1 VTTSGNSY
9 AELWQYQG
17 GTVSFRTD
25 DGIELP
31 AVTAEEMREIDR
43 VAVDE
48 FGLGVLQMMENAG
61 RMLAVHAMEMLSE
74 SAGRVAILAGS
85 GGNGGGGLCCARHL
99 RNHGVGVDLVLDQP
113 PSSLDGAA
121 AEQFR
126 VLAKSGAKPVPEE
139 DVPRAVG
146 GASVIVD
153 ALTGYG
159 LEGAPRG
166 RVAELIEIANE
177 SGSRVLSLDVPS
189 GVNATTGDTPG
200 DAVRPE
206 RTLTLALPKTGLA
219 RIPGELYV
227 ADIGIPLV
235 VYERLAIAVQP
246 FFSGRYSVRVSFA
259 G

>member
-1 VTTSGNSY
+1 M
-9 AELWQYQG
+9 L
-17 GTVSFRTD
+17 FRTD

-31 AVTAEEMREIDR
+31 AVSAEEMREVDR

-61 RMLAVHAMEMLSE
+61 RTLAMHAMEMLSKV
-74 SAGRVAILAGS
+74 AGRVVVLAGS

-99 RNHGVGVDLVLDQP
+99 RNHGVGIDLVLDRP
-113 PSSLDGAA
+113 PSSLAGAA

-126 VLAKSGAKPVPEE
+126 VLAESGVKPVPEE

-153 ALTGYG
+153 ALIGYG
-159 LEGAPRG
+159 LAGAPRG
-166 RVAELIEIANE
+166 HVAELIALANQ
-177 SGSRVLSLDVPS
+177 SGQRILSLDVPS
-189 GVNATTGDTPG
+189 GANATTGDAPG
-200 DAVRPE
+200 AAIRPE

-219 RIPGELYV
+219 HVPGELYV
-227 ADIGIPLV
+227 ADIGIPLA
-235 VYERLAIAVQP
+235 VYERLTIEVQP
-246 FFSGRYSVRVSFA
+246 FFRGRYSVRVSFA

>member
-1 VTTSGNSY
+1 M
-9 AELWQYQG
+9 
-17 GTVSFRTD
+17 SFRTD

-31 AVTAEEMREIDR
+31 AVTAEEMRDVDR

-61 RMLAVHAMEMLSE
+61 RTLAMNAVEMLSE
-74 SAGRVAILAGS
+74 SAGRVAVLAGS

-99 RNHGVGVDLVLDQP
+99 RNHGVDVDVVLDRP
-113 PSSLDGAA
+113 PSHLAGPAA
-121 AEQFR
+121 TQFH
-126 VLAKSGAKPVPEE
+126 VLGESGVGPVPDD
-139 DVPRAVG
+139 DVTRIIG
-146 GASVIVD
+146 SASVVVD
-153 ALTGYG
+153 ALVGYG
-159 LEGAPRG
+159 LAGAPRG

-177 SGSRVLSLDVPS
+177 SGGRILSLDVPS

-206 RTLTLALPKTGLA
+206 RTLTLALPKTELA

-235 VYERLAIAVQP
+235 VYERLGITMQP
-246 FFSGRYSVRVSFA
+246 FFSGRYSVRAFFA